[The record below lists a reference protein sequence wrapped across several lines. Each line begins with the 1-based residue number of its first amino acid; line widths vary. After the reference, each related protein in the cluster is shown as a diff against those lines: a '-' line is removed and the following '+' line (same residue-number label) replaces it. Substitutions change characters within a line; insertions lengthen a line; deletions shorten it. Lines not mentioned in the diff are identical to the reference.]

1 MSAMAYFSI
10 RGRLIFIAVVLLAIL
25 TVSSTI
31 LTRELMRDSQSLAD
45 EAQLVSVVQSAN
57 EASKHFGDLKYWIT
71 DYARTLL
78 AASQQNAD
86 AAKAQ
91 LDIEL
96 KAIAPVDAADVA
108 AIKHEVEAMTG
119 LAQRASDAYSSDD
132 TAGGNASW
140 RRRRRTS
147 SRSTTRSRRS
157 SIGSNSRR

>member
-31 LTRELMRDSQSLAD
+31 LTRELMRDLQSLAD
-45 EAQLVSVVQSAN
+45 EAQLVQVVQNAN
-57 EASKHFGDLKYWIT
+57 EASKHFGDLKYWLT

-78 AASQQNAD
+78 AASQRQAD

-91 LDIEL
+91 LEIEL
-96 KAIAPVDAADVA
+96 KAVAPVDAADVA
-108 AIKHEVEAMTG
+108 AIRARGRRHDGARAKGVRRLFERR
-119 LAQRASDAYSSDD
+119 QRRPATS
-132 TAGGNASW
+132 SW

-147 SRSTTRSRRS
+147 
-157 SIGSNSRR
+157 